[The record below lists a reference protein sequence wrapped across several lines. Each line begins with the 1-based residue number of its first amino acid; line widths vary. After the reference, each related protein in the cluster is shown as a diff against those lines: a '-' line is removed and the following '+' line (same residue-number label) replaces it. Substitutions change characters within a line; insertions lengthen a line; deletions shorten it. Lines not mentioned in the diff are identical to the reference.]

1 MHQIN
6 PNNYCPTQKHKHP
19 IIIDIN
25 IYIYTIYN
33 RNNIHHIYYHIYIY
47 TSYNKYYL
55 ITLKA
60 INMMKVE
67 QQNNTTNVYAFEH
80 DITDEEMERGRG
92 ESQQQELPKSL
103 EKVLSWQAVRMNK
116 LLFFLLMIS
125 FNFYP
130 STMLISLLLSNIYV
144 GIAFGLFC
152 VLVMPPLTFTSPDW
166 GKGLFRKMILKEV
179 KMFESEVKK
188 GKAAMVFTMP
198 IMMIVCGSVPIATL
212 ANPSSSNYTLFGPYT
227 YIMIYIMLSAMA
239 LSMFIMPRAFLL
251 QQPME
256 NYIAKSWNMEIKK
269 YIEKIE
275 AILLT
280 YNMENG
286 KTKDDTLKAISV
298 EQKKVE
304 NWAIQVN
311 TGVSANNGFKAIM
324 YLGQPTLFIVF
335 AAVLQMNNAD
345 GANSLKI
352 IVLVVMGF
360 LMMLFFIS
368 FLSALTQPNKVW
380 NRLVKKS
387 LNDSCIQY
395 KIVECFDTRFDL
407 WLNNHELNAQRAFG
421 FKITNLVLT
430 RTASLIGSAFTII
443 IYLIMREEL
452 KVMMM

>member
-1 MHQIN
+1 
-6 PNNYCPTQKHKHP
+6 
-19 IIIDIN
+19 
-25 IYIYTIYN
+25 
-33 RNNIHHIYYHIYIY
+33 
-47 TSYNKYYL
+47 
-55 ITLKA
+55 
-60 INMMKVE
+60 MMKVE

-103 EKVLSWQAVRMNK
+103 EKVLSWQPVRMNK
-116 LLFFLLMIS
+116 LLLLLLVIFGNIYSSVMV
-125 FNFYP
+125 F
-130 STMLISLLLSNIYV
+130 SLLLSNMYV
-144 GIAFGLFC
+144 GI
-152 VLVMPPLTFTSPDW
+152 VLGVFYIIVMPPMTFTMPDF
-166 GKGLFRKMILKEV
+166 GKGLFRKMILNEV

-188 GKAAMVFTMP
+188 GKAAMAIMMP
-198 IMMIVCGSVPIATL
+198 IMLSMYFSVPIVTL
-212 ANPSSSNYTLFGPYT
+212 ANPSSASYALFGPYT
-227 YIMIYIMLSAMA
+227 YIMIYVMMIGFT
-239 LSMFIMPRAFLL
+239 LSMFIMPRLFLL

-286 KTKDDTLKAISV
+286 KTKDETLKAISV

-304 NWAIQVN
+304 EWATELN
-311 TGVSANNGFKAIM
+311 NGLSSNNGFKGIMLLGNPIM
-324 YLGQPTLFIVF
+324 YVIF
-335 AAVLQMNNAD
+335 AAILQMNNAD
-345 GANSLKI
+345 GANSWKI
-352 IVLVVMGF
+352 ILLVTFGC
-360 LMMLFFIS
+360 MMIFYFIH

-380 NRLVKKS
+380 NRLVKKA

-407 WLNNHELNAQRAFG
+407 WLKNHELNAQRAFG
-421 FKITNLVLT
+421 FKITNTVLT
-430 RTASLIGSAFTII
+430 RTASLVGSAFTII

>member
-1 MHQIN
+1 
-6 PNNYCPTQKHKHP
+6 
-19 IIIDIN
+19 
-25 IYIYTIYN
+25 
-33 RNNIHHIYYHIYIY
+33 
-47 TSYNKYYL
+47 
-55 ITLKA
+55 
-60 INMMKVE
+60 MMKVE

-103 EKVLSWQAVRMNK
+103 EKVLSWQPVRMNK
-116 LLFFLLMIS
+116 LLLLLLVIFGNIYSSVMV
-125 FNFYP
+125 F
-130 STMLISLLLSNIYV
+130 SLLLSNMYV
-144 GIAFGLFC
+144 GI
-152 VLVMPPLTFTSPDW
+152 VLGVFYIIVMPLMTFTIPDF
-166 GKGLFRKMILKEV
+166 GKGLFRKMILNEV

-188 GKAAMVFTMP
+188 GKAAMAIMMP
-198 IMMIVCGSVPIATL
+198 IMLSMYFSVPIVTL
-212 ANPSSSNYTLFGPYT
+212 ANPSSASYALFGPYT
-227 YIMIYIMLSAMA
+227 YIMIYVMMIGFT
-239 LSMFIMPRAFLL
+239 LSMFIMPRLFLL

-286 KTKDDTLKAISV
+286 KTKDETLKAISV

-304 NWAIQVN
+304 EWATELN
-311 TGVSANNGFKAIM
+311 NGLSSNNGFKGIPLLGNPIM
-324 YLGQPTLFIVF
+324 YVIF
-335 AAVLQMNNAD
+335 AAILQMNNAD
-345 GANSLKI
+345 GANSWKI
-352 IVLVVMGF
+352 ILLVTFGC
-360 LMMLFFIS
+360 MMIFYFIH

-380 NRLVKKS
+380 NRLVKKA

-407 WLNNHELNAQRAFG
+407 WLKNHELNAQRAFG
-421 FKITNLVLT
+421 FKITNTVLT
-430 RTASLIGSAFTII
+430 RTASLVGSAFTII